1 MPTSNDTFVIT
12 SPGGYESALASMIGA
27 TQYLLVV
34 YVAERR
40 DGSPVSPGYVADALD
55 RSPAATTEMLGR
67 LEDRGLVIGEPYQG
81 VTLTPEGRDS
91 AREAV
96 ETYRTL
102 SRFFREV
109 LELEEPEREAMQ
121 VAGSVSPHVVD
132 RLAAT
137 LLDGTVVES
146 ETDELAFVSQSEDG
160 T

>member
-1 MPTSNDTFVIT
+1 MT
-12 SPGGYESALASMIGA
+12 GA

-40 DGSPVSPGYVADALD
+40 DGPPVPPGYVADVLD

-67 LEDRGLVIGEPYQG
+67 LEDRGLVIAEPYQG

-91 AREAV
+91 AREAA

-109 LELEEPEREAMQ
+109 LGLEEPEREAMQ

-132 RLAAT
+132 RLATT
-137 LLDGTVVES
+137 LLDGEVAES
-146 ETDELAFVSQSEDG
+146 ETDELTFLF
-160 T
+160 